1 MSSSEKGKVPTVDEV
16 IRAKGLDIMTPRYI
30 IEQTI
35 VYCYQHIIVNI
46 DDMYAN
52 DVIEDVINL
61 LIKRSHDT
69 AMVKGWWDDERN
81 NGELIALMHSELSEG
96 LEALRTNAKSDKIK
110 EFYGIE
116 EELADIL
123 IRIFDMVGDRKYR
136 LAQALLAKM
145 EYNKS
150 RPVMHGGKKF

>member
-1 MSSSEKGKVPTVDEV
+1 VNNSEKGKVPTVDEV
-16 IRAKGLDIMTPRYI
+16 IRAKGLDTMTPRYI

-35 VYCYQHIIVNI
+35 NYCSDNITVNI

>member
-1 MSSSEKGKVPTVDEV
+1 VSSSKKGRVPTVDEV
-16 IRAKGLDIMTPRYI
+16 IRAKGLNVMTPRYI

-35 VYCYQHIIVNI
+35 NYCSDNITVNI

>member
-1 MSSSEKGKVPTVDEV
+1 MNNSEKGKVPTVDEV

>member
-1 MSSSEKGKVPTVDEV
+1 MSNSEKGRVPTVDEV
-16 IRAKGLDIMTPRYI
+16 IKAKGLDTMTPRYI

-35 VYCYQHIIVNI
+35 NYCSDNITVNI
-46 DDMYAN
+46 DDMYAS

-69 AMVKGWWDDERN
+69 AMVKGWWDNERN
-81 NGELIALMHSELSEG
+81 DGELIALMHSELSEG

>member
-1 MSSSEKGKVPTVDEV
+1 VSSSKKGRVPTVDEV
-16 IRAKGLDIMTPRYI
+16 IRAKGLDTMTPRYI

-35 VYCYQHIIVNI
+35 NYCSDNITVNI

>member
-1 MSSSEKGKVPTVDEV
+1 MSNSEKGRVPTVDEV
-16 IRAKGLDIMTPRYI
+16 IKAKGLDTMTPRYI

-35 VYCYQHIIVNI
+35 NYCSDNITVNI

-69 AMVKGWWDDERN
+69 AMVKGWWDNERN
-81 NGELIALMHSELSEG
+81 DGELIALMHSELSEG

>member
-16 IRAKGLDIMTPRYI
+16 IRAKGLDTMTPRYI

-35 VYCYQHIIVNI
+35 NYCSDNITVNI

>member
-1 MSSSEKGKVPTVDEV
+1 MSSSKKGRVPTVDEV
-16 IRAKGLDIMTPRYI
+16 IRAKGLDTMTPRYI

-35 VYCYQHIIVNI
+35 NYCSDNITVNI

>member
-1 MSSSEKGKVPTVDEV
+1 MNNSKKGKVPTVDEV
-16 IRAKGLDIMTPRYI
+16 IRAKGLDTMTPRYI

-35 VYCYQHIIVNI
+35 NYCSDNITVNI

>member
-1 MSSSEKGKVPTVDEV
+1 MSNSKKGRVPTVDEV
-16 IRAKGLDIMTPRYI
+16 IRAKGLDTMTPRYI

-35 VYCYQHIIVNI
+35 NYCSDNITVNI

>member
-1 MSSSEKGKVPTVDEV
+1 VSNSKKGRVPTVDEV
-16 IRAKGLDIMTPRYI
+16 IRAKGLDTMTPRYI

-35 VYCYQHIIVNI
+35 NYCSDNITVNI

>member
-1 MSSSEKGKVPTVDEV
+1 MNNSEKGKVPTVDEV
-16 IRAKGLDIMTPRYI
+16 IRAKGLDTMTPRYI

-35 VYCYQHIIVNI
+35 NYCSDNITVNI

>member
-1 MSSSEKGKVPTVDEV
+1 VNNSKKGKVPTVDEV
-16 IRAKGLDIMTPRYI
+16 IRAKDLDTMTPRYI

-35 VYCYQHIIVNI
+35 NYCSDNITVNI